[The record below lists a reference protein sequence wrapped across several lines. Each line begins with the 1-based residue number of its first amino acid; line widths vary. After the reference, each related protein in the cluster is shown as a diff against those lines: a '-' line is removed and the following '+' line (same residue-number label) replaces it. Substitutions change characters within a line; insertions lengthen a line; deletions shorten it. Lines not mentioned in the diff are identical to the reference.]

1 MVASRIVFFVLF
13 CFFVFIACVS
23 FVVRKVDAAERTL
36 NRG

>member
-1 MVASRIVFFVLF
+1 MVASRIDFFFVS
-13 CFFVFIACVS
+13 CVS